1 MKLTWKKQNK
11 SNKRSLSSISR
22 YPNLPFDQKDDDHN
36 HNSEDRP
43 KVCDYTERE
52 AQVGQNDAERK
63 TLASDYDETAKLAEA
78 FQAQG
83 NKLAEVLSNVFPY
96 LSCSSCRLTILGA
109 TITVTSNC

>member
-1 MKLTWKKQNK
+1 MKLTWKKQDK

-22 YPNLPFDQKDDDHN
+22 YPNLPFEQNDDDHN
-36 HNSEDRP
+36 HSSEDRH
-43 KVCDYTERE
+43 KVRDFTERE
-52 AQVGQNDAERK
+52 AQVGQNDAEWK

-83 NKLAEVLSNVFPY
+83 NKLAEVLPNVFPY
-96 LSCSSCRLTILGA
+96 LCCSSYPLIILRA